1 MLSDPSAD
9 PRGMAEAREA
19 MVAKIRACGLL
30 DPAVLAAMGRVR
42 RHAFFPGGAPEPEIA
57 YGDFPCA
64 IGHDATISQPF
75 IVAYMTHRLAIRPG
89 DRVLEIGTGSGYQA
103 AVLAEM
109 GMDVVS
115 VERIGALAKE
125 ARKRLER
132 LGYPVLVVHGDG
144 RLGYP
149 PKAPY
154 GAVLVTAAAPRLEEA
169 WTSQLE
175 EGGRLVV
182 PLVVGPG
189 LERILVR
196 ERTASGNS
204 DTWSEYCRFVPLL
217 PGLDERGFGE
227 ENADR

>member
-1 MLSDPSAD
+1 MKNW
-9 PRGMAEAREA
+9 EARGRR
-19 MVAKIRACGLL
+19 MVESQLRSRGIADER
-30 DPAVLAAMGRVR
+30 VLAAMERVMR
-42 RHAFFPGGAPEPEIA
+42 PAFVPPDLEGMA
-57 YGDFPCA
+57 DFDGPLP
-64 IGHDATISQPF
+64 IGQGQTVSQPF
-75 IVAYMTHRLAIRPG
+75 MVALMTELLGLKGRA
-89 DRVLEIGTGSGYQA
+89 RVLEIGTGSGYQA

-115 VERIGALAKE
+115 VERIGALANE
-125 ARKRLER
+125 ARERLER

-144 RLGYP
+144 RLGYL

-169 WTSQLE
+169 WTDQLE

-196 ERTASGNS
+196 ERTASGTF
-204 DTWSEYCRFVPLL
+204 DAWSEYCRFVPLL
-217 PGLDERGFGE
+217 PGVDERGFGE

>member
-1 MLSDPSAD
+1 MKNW
-9 PRGMAEAREA
+9 EARGRR
-19 MVAKIRACGLL
+19 MVESQLRARGIA
-30 DPAVLAAMGRVR
+30 DERVLAAMERVER
-42 RHAFFPGGAPEPEIA
+42 AAFVPPDLEGMADFDGPLPIA
-57 YGDFPCA
+57 QGQ
-64 IGHDATISQPF
+64 TVSQPF
-75 IVAYMTHRLAIRPG
+75 MVALMTELLGLKGRA
-89 DRVLEIGTGSGYQA
+89 RVLEIGTGSGYQA

-125 ARKRLER
+125 ARERLER

-149 PKAPY
+149 PGAPY

-189 LERILVR
+189 LERLLVR
-196 ERTASGNS
+196 ERTASGAS
-204 DTWSEYCRFVPLL
+204 DAWSEYCRFVPLL
-217 PGLDERGFGE
+217 PGLDDRGFGE

>member
-64 IGHDATISQPF
+64 IGHGATISQPF

-103 AVLAEM
+103 AVLAALGARVWTQEI
-109 GMDVVS
+109 VP
-115 VERIGALAKE
+115 ELAEHARAALARE
-125 ARKRLER
+125 GVCDVQVRCAGGCEGWRE
-132 LGYPVLVVHGDG
+132 
-144 RLGYP
+144 
-149 PKAPY
+149 
-154 GAVLVTAAAPRLEEA
+154 AAPFDAILATCAPRDVPPRLLD
-169 WTSQLE
+169 QLAD
-175 EGGRLVV
+175 GGRMMLPCGPDVESQRLVFIRQR
-182 PLVVGPG
+182 GFEST
-189 LERILVR
+189 LEHDMPV
-196 ERTASGNS
+196 
-204 DTWSEYCRFVPLL
+204 RFVPMQ
-217 PGLDERGFGE
+217 
-227 ENADR
+227 